1 MPIITVTMV
10 SGRSQT
16 QIRALIEALTDA
28 AHAAI
33 DAPLESIRVVISEVP
48 PSHFAAGN
56 VTIEEKRGK

>member
-48 PSHFAAGN
+48 PTHFAAGN

>member
-1 MPIITVTMV
+1 VPIITVTMV
-10 SGRSQT
+10 SGRNQS

-28 AHAAI
+28 AHTAI

-48 PSHFAAGN
+48 PTHFAAGN

>member
-1 MPIITVTMV
+1 VPIITVTMV

>member
-1 MPIITVTMV
+1 MV

-48 PSHFAAGN
+48 PTHFAAGN